1 MCARMMEGLPHRL
14 LLVVAPGAYGN
25 GAAIPGGRAIDTLH
39 SLQLSHLPSIKVS
52 LASSQF
58 LLPHHPLSLLPPHF
72 NSLALALHGN
82 PEISSIAASQLPAV
96 AVAADPGGPLQ
107 QFPSVADVVKT
118 LSSSPMQGSRLGE
131 FLFVSA
137 GLILLFWLGNYVV
150 PDILLKRMTNRDEN
164 TDQSSSEKNDGIQN
178 SLMDRTD
185 GSNSVLNK
193 NSKASRTLQEDTSK
207 SDRTLGFGSSTKQ
220 TRKPKKGRA

>member
-1 MCARMMEGLPHRL
+1 
-14 LLVVAPGAYGN
+14 
-25 GAAIPGGRAIDTLH
+25 
-39 SLQLSHLPSIKVS
+39 
-52 LASSQF
+52 
-58 LLPHHPLSLLPPHF
+58 
-72 NSLALALHGN
+72 
-82 PEISSIAASQLPAV
+82 
-96 AVAADPGGPLQ
+96 
-107 QFPSVADVVKT
+107 
-118 LSSSPMQGSRLGE
+118 MQGSRLGE